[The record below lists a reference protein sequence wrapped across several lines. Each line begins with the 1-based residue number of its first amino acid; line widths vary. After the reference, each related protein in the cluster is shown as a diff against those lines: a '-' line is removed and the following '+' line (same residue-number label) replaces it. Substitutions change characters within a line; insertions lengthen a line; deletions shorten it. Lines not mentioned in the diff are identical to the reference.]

1 MNDEFNDSS
10 SSSPTSTNRLLLQ
23 PEEAGLWDLILL
35 LWSSDVQSRK
45 FVDCSDERQQDNNP
59 GWLIFTS
66 VVFQKFFL
74 RSKGTMER
82 VGRGLEMWLNLLAAN
97 GGFLKL
103 MFKILVKKV
112 KWPERSSAEFR
123 SLIGNLDLR
132 VEMEKNIRPGHRRYK
147 AVLSLMAAKL
157 SYENDAFAKSVVEDR
172 WNMEF
177 KGFYNFWNEYQGE
190 ASTQA
195 IAFKDTKSN
204 SNLTIVAFRGTSPF
218 DAAAWCTDL
227 DLSWYQIQ
235 GVGKIHR
242 GFMKAL
248 GLQKNGWPMELPP
261 PPHGNDAVEHHPY
274 AYYAI
279 RDMLREELRKN
290 ADSKFIVTGHS
301 LGGAL
306 AILFV
311 AILAMHGEAE
321 LLQRLEGVYTYGQPR
336 VGDEEFGE
344 FMKGKLKEY
353 DVKYLRF
360 VYANDVV
367 PRLPYDDKT
376 LFYKHFGPT
385 LFYNSCYKVKVM
397 EEEPN
402 KNYFGVL
409 WVVPK
414 VLNAV
419 WELLRSFIGP
429 CMRGN
434 EFRETGL
441 MRVFRVIGLMLPGL
455 ADHCPQDYDNCTRFG
470 SWPNS
475 LQPPPKHHHG
485 YSDDDEKLIHHD

>member
-1 MNDEFNDSS
+1 MGNDDGDVTMMNDDGQVVNI
-10 SSSPTSTNRLLLQ
+10 NRLLLQ
-23 PEEAGLWDLILL
+23 PEEAGLWDLVLL
-35 LWSSDVQSRK
+35 LWSSDLENRK
-45 FVDCSDERQQDNNP
+45 FVDCSQQRQTTAPVNDFHP
-59 GWLIFTS
+59 RWLIFIS
-66 VVFQKFFL
+66 VVFQKLFL
-74 RSKGTMER
+74 VSKGTLDK
-82 VGRGLEMWLNLLAAN
+82 VGRGLEMWLNLLSTN
-97 GGFLKL
+97 GGFLHLLFNLTKRE
-103 MFKILVKKV
+103 VE
-112 KWPERSSAEFR
+112 WPERSSAEFR
-123 SLIGNLDLR
+123 SLIGNLDMR
-132 VEMEKNIRPGHRRYK
+132 VDMEKEMEP
-147 AVLSLMAAKL
+147 
-157 SYENDAFAKSVVEDR
+157 
-172 WNMEF
+172 
-177 KGFYNFWNEYQGE
+177 EYQGE

-195 IAFKDTKSN
+195 IVFKDTKSDP
-204 SNLTIVAFRGTSPF
+204 NLTTVAFRGTSPF

-248 GLQKNGWPMELPP
+248 GLQKNGWPLELTP
-261 PPHGNDAVEHHPY
+261 PPHQNDTAELHPY
-274 AYYAI
+274 AYYAM
-279 RDMLREELRKN
+279 REMLREELRKD
-290 ADSKFIVTGHS
+290 AGFKFIVTGHS

-311 AILAMHGEAE
+311 GVLAMHGEAE
-321 LLQRLEGVYTYGQPR
+321 LLQRLEGVYTFGQPR
-336 VGDEEFGE
+336 VGDQQFGE
-344 FMKGKLKEY
+344 FMEGKLKEY

-419 WELLRSFIGP
+419 WELVRSFIGP
-429 CMRGN
+429 WISIKGKEM
-434 EFRETGL
+434 RETWL
-441 MRVFRVIGLMLPGL
+441 MRVFRVIGLVLPGL
-455 ADHCPQDYDNCTRFG
+455 ANHCPQDYHNCTRFG
-470 SWPNS
+470 AWPKS
-475 LQPPPKHHHG
+475 LHG
-485 YSDDDEKLIHHD
+485 YSDEKLIHVG